1 MKFKEKMFSCPY
13 SEFSDKKWSN
23 HNPLDDVEFFLIA
36 ISFLSEN
43 EATFGGRLAQ
53 FQYWSP
59 LTIVLFYLISIL

>member
-1 MKFKEKMFSCPY
+1 MKFKEKMFSCSY
-13 SEFSDKKWSN
+13 SEFFDMKWSN
-23 HNPLDDVEFFLIA
+23 HNPLDDVEFFFDCNI
-36 ISFLSEN
+36 FLSEN